1 MRHVMMMLALAAGTY
16 LGVCLL
22 AFAFQ
27 SHLVFYP
34 ERRITATPAS
44 AGMTYRDVFFE
55 TEDGVK
61 LHGWFVPAAGTPWVL
76 LYCHGNAGNVS
87 DRVESVRLFHD
98 LGISVFIFD
107 YRGYGRSGGEPSE
120 AGTYADARAAY
131 RDLVG
136 KEGVAPENIVFFGRS
151 LGGPVA
157 IELATEF
164 APTALI
170 VESSFPALADAAV
183 HAYPF
188 LPVRPLLRI
197 RYDSTDRIAS
207 IACPKLFV
215 HSRGDEIV
223 PFEAGMRLFEMAAPP
238 KQFLEIH
245 GDHNRGFL
253 ETGAAYTQGI
263 ARFLESL
270 NANPG

>member
-1 MRHVMMMLALAAGTY
+1 MRHLMMILAVVAGTY

-27 SHLVFYP
+27 KHLVFYP

-44 AGMTYRDVFFE
+44 AGMTYRDVFFK
-55 TEDGVK
+55 TDDGV
-61 LHGWFVPAAGTPWVL
+61 LVHGWFVPASGTPWVL

-87 DRVESVRLFHD
+87 NRVESIRVFHD

-120 AGTYADARAAY
+120 AGTYTDARAAY
-131 RDLVG
+131 RELVE
-136 KEGVAPENIVFFGRS
+136 KEGVARQNVIFYGRS

-157 IELATEF
+157 IELAAES
-164 APTALI
+164 APAALI
-170 VESSFPALADAAV
+170 VESSFPTLADAAV

-197 RYDSTDRIAS
+197 RYDSTKRITAIS
-207 IACPKLFV
+207 CPKLFV
-215 HSRGDEIV
+215 HSRGDEVV
-223 PFEAGMRLFEMAAPP
+223 PFDAGTRLFEMAAPP
-238 KQFLEIH
+238 KQFLEIQ
-245 GDHNRGFL
+245 GDHNHGFL
-253 ETGAAYTQGI
+253 ESGTEYTQGI
-263 ARFLESL
+263 ARFLDSL
-270 NANPG
+270 ERNPG